1 MSKLFRRRNVYT
13 IENHEA
19 PMSVAAAES
28 PTRICTGCYRELPVS
43 RFRFMRK
50 EIGQRHP
57 KCNECAN
64 RDERER
70 RRRRR
75 NKTVHDF
82 TKLLIDQSSSQA
94 RATVV
99 ERMIRIFGGVDS
111 LVAAWRDA
119 IAAAKED
126 GRNCAVLRSFRIV
139 MQLMLDAAE
148 TEQRQLSQVS
158 DEELADA
165 MGKKIIDWI
174 ASNPEATANLLRECG
189 WQFLSPITEKDTE
202 P

>member
-1 MSKLFRRRNVYT
+1 
-13 IENHEA
+13 
-19 PMSVAAAES
+19 MSVAAAES

-64 RDERER
+64 RYERER

-75 NKTVHDF
+75 NKTFHDF
-82 TKLLIDQSSSQA
+82 TKLAIDQSSSQA

-99 ERMIRIFGGVDS
+99 ERMIRSFGGVDS

-165 MGKKIIDWI
+165 MGKKIIAWI
-174 ASNPEATANLLRECG
+174 GSNQNDAADILRQNGWIVKTPE
-189 WQFLSPITEKDTE
+189 TEKEITT
-202 P
+202 